1 MKKERHEKLEKK
13 VQKEKSRFQRFQS
26 FMKPSFKKVTFLLL
40 AVLLITFIFFKQE
53 PRFHFDDFLKKTF
66 SEKKLIS
73 NNYVF
78 LGDSITAG
86 YPLEDYYEGLF
97 VVNSGIGGYT
107 TDDIL
112 DNLDRMVYR
121 YNPSKIFLLIG
132 TNDHNQGKDPKVI
145 VDNIEKIIDKIHKK
159 RPYSKIYVE
168 SIYPINDKDFD
179 KTGRNNDT
187 INDMNKLIQKLCKK
201 KSITYID
208 VHSHLLDKDKKLKKK
223 YTYDGLHLNE
233 LGYVKVTNVIL
244 PYLEEDS
251 QS

>member
-1 MKKERHEKLEKK
+1 MKKEKKELQEKNEVKK
-13 VQKEKSRFQRFQS
+13 KSKWKRFQS
-26 FMKPSFKKVTFLLL
+26 FITPSFKKVTFLLL
-40 AVLLITFIFFKQE
+40 IILILNFVFFKQE
-53 PRFHFDDFLKKTF
+53 PRFHFNDFLKKTF
-66 SEKKLIS
+66 SEKRLIS

-86 YPLEDYYEGLF
+86 YPLEDYYEDLF
-97 VVNSGIGGYT
+97 VVNSGVGGYT
-107 TDDIL
+107 TNDIL

-132 TNDHNQGKDPKVI
+132 TNDHNQGKDPKEI
-145 VDNIEKIIDKIHKK
+145 VENIEKIVDKIHKK
-159 RPYSKIYVE
+159 RPYSKMYIE
-168 SIYPINDKDFD
+168 SVYPINDKDFD
-179 KTGRNNDT
+179 KTGRNNDA